1 VYKFLISL
9 VVVKVFFGHK
19 LFTVFCREFTATVA
33 ELINVLYE
41 SLSNIPDV
49 LQNSV
54 FGTLDA

>member
-9 VVVKVFFGHK
+9 DVVKVFWHK
-19 LFTVFCREFTATVA
+19 LFAVFCREFTATVA

-41 SLSNIPDV
+41 RTSNIPDI